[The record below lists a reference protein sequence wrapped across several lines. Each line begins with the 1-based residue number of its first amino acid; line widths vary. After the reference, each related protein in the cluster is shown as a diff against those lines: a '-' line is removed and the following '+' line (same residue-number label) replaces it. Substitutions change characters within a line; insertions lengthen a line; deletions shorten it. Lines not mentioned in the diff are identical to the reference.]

1 MAEGRALQPRE
12 TEELHHDDG
21 SIGEGFYRGTLKRLK
36 RNKVSMVS
44 LVAIILIALIA
55 IFAPYIAPY
64 DPYVQDLGRILQPP
78 SAEHW
83 LGTDDLGRYILSR
96 IIYGARVSLT
106 VGIIAESIAL
116 FLGVVIGAIA
126 GYFGSWVDNLISRI
140 MEVFASFPQ
149 ILFAMG
155 IMFAMGPGILNIFI
169 AIGLVGWT
177 GVARIVRGQVMQL
190 KEMEYIQAARAT
202 GASTAHI
209 IFRHL
214 IPNCLPTIIII
225 AAMNI
230 PANIMTEASL
240 SFIGL
245 GVQLPHPSWG
255 SMVSIGRKYIRMA
268 PHFSV
273 YPGIAIILT
282 VLAFTMLG
290 DGLRDA
296 LDPRMKNSHG

>member
-1 MAEGRALQPRE
+1 MESKTVQVQDVPQAKPE
-12 TEELHHDDG
+12 DG
-21 SIGEGFYRGTLKRLK
+21 SIGKGFYGDTLKRLK
-36 RNKVSMVS
+36 RNKVAMVS
-44 LVAIILIALIA
+44 LVVIVLIALMA
-55 IFAPYIAPY
+55 IFAPYVAPY
-64 DPYVQDLGRILQPP
+64 DPYVQDLSKILAPP

-83 LGTDDLGRYILSR
+83 LGTDDLGRDILSR
-96 IIYGARVSLT
+96 VIHGARVSLT
-106 VGIIAESIAL
+106 VGLVAESIAL
-116 FLGVVIGAIA
+116 ALGVVIGAVA

-190 KEMEYIQAARAT
+190 KEMEYVQAARAT
-202 GASTAHI
+202 GAGTAHI

-214 IPNCLPTIIII
+214 IPNCLPTIIIV

-273 YPGIAIILT
+273 YPGIAIIIT

-296 LDPRMKNSHG
+296 LDPRMKDSHV

>member
-1 MAEGRALQPRE
+1 MESKTVQVQDVPQAKPE
-12 TEELHHDDG
+12 DG
-21 SIGEGFYRGTLKRLK
+21 SIGKGFYGDTLKRLK
-36 RNKVSMVS
+36 RNKVAMVS
-44 LVAIILIALIA
+44 LVVIVLIALMA
-55 IFAPYIAPY
+55 IFAPYVAPY
-64 DPYVQDLGRILQPP
+64 DPYVQDLSKILAPP

-83 LGTDDLGRYILSR
+83 LGTDDLGRDILSR
-96 IIYGARVSLT
+96 VIHGARVSLT
-106 VGIIAESIAL
+106 VGLVAESIAL
-116 FLGVVIGAIA
+116 ALGVVIGAVA

-190 KEMEYIQAARAT
+190 KEMEYVQAARAT
-202 GASTAHI
+202 GAGTAHI

-214 IPNCLPTIIII
+214 IPNCLPTIIIV

-268 PHFSV
+268 PHFGV
-273 YPGIAIILT
+273 YPGIAIIIT

-296 LDPRMKNSHG
+296 LDPRMKDSHV

>member
-1 MAEGRALQPRE
+1 MESKTVQVQDVPQAKPEA
-12 TEELHHDDG
+12 G
-21 SIGEGFYRGTLKRLK
+21 SIGKGFYGDTLKRLK
-36 RNKVSMVS
+36 RNKVAMVS
-44 LVAIILIALIA
+44 LVVIVLIALMA
-55 IFAPYIAPY
+55 IFAQYVAPY
-64 DPYVQDLGRILQPP
+64 DPYVQDLSKILAPP

-83 LGTDDLGRYILSR
+83 LGTDDLGRDILSR
-96 IIYGARVSLT
+96 VIHGARVSLT
-106 VGIIAESIAL
+106 VGLVAESIAL
-116 FLGVVIGAIA
+116 ALGVVIGAVA

-190 KEMEYIQAARAT
+190 KEMEYVQAARAT
-202 GASTAHI
+202 GAGTAHI

-214 IPNCLPTIIII
+214 IPNCLPTIIIV

-273 YPGIAIILT
+273 YPGIAIIIT

-296 LDPRMKNSHG
+296 LDPRMKDSHV

>member
-1 MAEGRALQPRE
+1 MG
-12 TEELHHDDG
+12 
-21 SIGEGFYRGTLKRLK
+21 
-36 RNKVSMVS
+36 
-44 LVAIILIALIA
+44 LV
-55 IFAPYIAPY
+55 
-64 DPYVQDLGRILQPP
+64 
-78 SAEHW
+78 
-83 LGTDDLGRYILSR
+83 
-96 IIYGARVSLT
+96 
-106 VGIIAESIAL
+106 AESIAL
-116 FLGVVIGAIA
+116 ALGVVIGAVA

-177 GVARIVRGQVMQL
+177 GVARIVRGQVPQL
-190 KEMEYIQAARAT
+190 KEMEYVQAARAT
-202 GASTAHI
+202 GAGTAHI

-214 IPNCLPTIIII
+214 IPNCLPTIIIV

-268 PHFSV
+268 PFQRL
-273 YPGIAIILT
+273 PGYRHHHHRAGLHHAGGWAEGRPGSQDEGQSR
-282 VLAFTMLG
+282 LAAEE
-290 DGLRDA
+290 R
-296 LDPRMKNSHG
+296 R

>member
-1 MAEGRALQPRE
+1 MESKTVQVQDVPQAKPE
-12 TEELHHDDG
+12 DG
-21 SIGEGFYRGTLKRLK
+21 SIGKGFYGATLKRLK
-36 RNKVSMVS
+36 RNKVAMVS
-44 LVAIILIALIA
+44 LVVIVLIALMA
-55 IFAPYIAPY
+55 IFAPYVAPY
-64 DPYVQDLGRILQPP
+64 DPYVQDLSKILAPP

-83 LGTDDLGRYILSR
+83 LGTDDLGRDILSR
-96 IIYGARVSLT
+96 VIHGARVSLT
-106 VGIIAESIAL
+106 VGLVAESIAL
-116 FLGVVIGAIA
+116 ALGVVIGAVA

-190 KEMEYIQAARAT
+190 KEMEYVQAARAT
-202 GASTAHI
+202 GAGTAHI

-214 IPNCLPTIIII
+214 IPNCLPTIIIV

-273 YPGIAIILT
+273 YPGIAIIIT

-296 LDPRMKNSHG
+296 LDPRMKDSHV

>member
-1 MAEGRALQPRE
+1 MESKTVQVQDVPQAKPE
-12 TEELHHDDG
+12 DG
-21 SIGEGFYRGTLKRLK
+21 SIGKGFYGDTLKRLK
-36 RNKVSMVS
+36 RNKVAMVS
-44 LVAIILIALIA
+44 LVVIVLIALMA
-55 IFAPYIAPY
+55 IFAPYVAPY
-64 DPYVQDLGRILQPP
+64 DPYVQDLSKILAPP

-83 LGTDDLGRYILSR
+83 LGTDDLGRDILSR
-96 IIYGARVSLT
+96 VIHGARVSLT
-106 VGIIAESIAL
+106 VGLVAESIAL
-116 FLGVVIGAIA
+116 ALGVVIGAVA

-190 KEMEYIQAARAT
+190 KKMEYVQAARAT
-202 GASTAHI
+202 GAGTAHI

-214 IPNCLPTIIII
+214 IPNCLPTIIIV

-273 YPGIAIILT
+273 YPGIVIIIT

-296 LDPRMKNSHG
+296 LDPRMKDSHV

>member
-1 MAEGRALQPRE
+1 MESKTVQVQDVPQAKPE
-12 TEELHHDDG
+12 DG
-21 SIGEGFYRGTLKRLK
+21 SIGKGFYGDTLKRLK
-36 RNKVSMVS
+36 RNKVAMVS
-44 LVAIILIALIA
+44 LVVIVLIALMA
-55 IFAPYIAPY
+55 IFAPYVAPY
-64 DPYVQDLGRILQPP
+64 DPYVQDLSKILAPP

-83 LGTDDLGRYILSR
+83 LGTDDLGRDILSR
-96 IIYGARVSLT
+96 VIHGARVSLT
-106 VGIIAESIAL
+106 VGLVAESIAL
-116 FLGVVIGAIA
+116 ALGVVIGAVA

-190 KEMEYIQAARAT
+190 KEMEYVQAARAT
-202 GASTAHI
+202 GAGTAHI

-214 IPNCLPTIIII
+214 IPNCLPTIIIV

-255 SMVSIGRKYIRMA
+255 SMVSIGRKYIRIA

-273 YPGIAIILT
+273 YPGIAIIIT

-296 LDPRMKNSHG
+296 LDPRMKDSHV